1 LIGDDCLKKVDNL
14 MLPGGHDV
22 ELAAHLDE
30 AVVDM
35 RTKVNEVLPKVN
47 EVLPESTK
55 TRSSGSAELADFAA
69 KFTDISVGGSGENT
83 SGRRVLLS

>member
-1 LIGDDCLKKVDNL
+1 MTL

-47 EVLPESTK
+47 EVLPKINEVLPESIE